1 MRECMCVCVSVKRLN
16 KIMSLEDMDLHISY
30 MAGNDFGGW
39 DRLCVCVCVC
49 GMCVH
54 VCMCVS
60 VCVCV
65 CEEINIH
72 VIEHVCK
79 SITVINFY
87 TEMCKNQTDTR
98 AHVFY

>member
-1 MRECMCVCVSVKRLN
+1 MTLV
-16 KIMSLEDMDLHISY
+16 D
-30 MAGNDFGGW
+30 GTG
-39 DRLCVCVCVC
+39 CVCVCVC
-49 GMCVH
+49 VVC
-54 VCMCVS
+54 VCMCVCVCLCVC